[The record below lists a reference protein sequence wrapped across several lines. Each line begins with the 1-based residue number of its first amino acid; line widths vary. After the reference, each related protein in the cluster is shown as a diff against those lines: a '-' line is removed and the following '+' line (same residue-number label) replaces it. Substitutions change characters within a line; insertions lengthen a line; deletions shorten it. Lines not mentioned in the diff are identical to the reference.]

1 MTDSNGQRVPNGGG
15 SSPIPGTEV
24 TTTPGI
30 LPETFTVDTSDLN
43 LDLNIEPPTF
53 ENDPLAYVPP
63 VDTHAQTLDEI
74 HTHLHELHKKID
86 HLLEHHHKQGLP
98 TYEGTVNVTLYPHDT
113 HVPNDDSSTP
123 ETTV

>member
-1 MTDSNGQRVPNGGG
+1 MTDSNGQRVPNGGS
-15 SSPIPGTEV
+15 SSPITGTEV
-24 TTTPGI
+24 TTSPAI
-30 LPETFTVDTSDLN
+30 LPETFTVDTTN
-43 LDLNIEPPTF
+43 LDLTIEPPTF

-63 VDTHAQTLDEI
+63 VDTHAKTLDEI
-74 HTHLHELHKKID
+74 HTHLHELNKKID

-123 ETTV
+123 EATV